1 MELSFSTLDMSWI
14 TLVSLKKLKKKRDH
28 YINVLHN
35 AAMQCK
41 KKPHI
46 LFQQQV
52 EHPLSFQIYSNVH
65 VS

>member
-14 TLVSLKKLKKKRDH
+14 TLVSLKKFKKKRDH

-41 KKPHI
+41 KKTPHFI
-46 LFQQQV
+46 STAGRTSL
-52 EHPLSFQIYSNVH
+52 QIYSNVH